1 MERWKKNLYI
11 VWAAESVAI
20 LGFMIAFP
28 LFPFFVQEL
37 GVTDLKQVE
46 IWSGLLSTGA
56 ALAMAL
62 FSPLWGS
69 VADRYGR
76 KLMLERAMFGGAVVI
91 FAMGFVTDV
100 RQLLILRILQGSLTG
115 TVTAS
120 MALVAAMSPPD
131 RIGYSL
137 GLMQTAVFSGAFAG
151 PILGGVVADLLGCRA
166 AFWLAGTIL
175 FLAGLTVLAFAEE
188 RFEPRHS
195 KDRSTAVGLLYGLR
209 MAIASRRLLTTI
221 VVVLLVQVA
230 RMIVSPIFPL
240 FVQSLNPAGER
251 VASITGGILGVGFL
265 CSALAAAMIGRI
277 SDNIGYRRALTC
289 CVLGS
294 AFLYA
299 LQALVRDSVQ
309 LLILRAASGAFAGGI
324 MPMANAIIATSAP
337 EGRQSSTMG
346 LSASANAL
354 GNAIGPIIGAI
365 VAATLG
371 MRSTFLCSAAIFA
384 LAGIWVAGA
393 IKTPR

>member
-1 MERWKKNLYI
+1 
-11 VWAAESVAI
+11 
-20 LGFMIAFP
+20 
-28 LFPFFVQEL
+28 
-37 GVTDLKQVE
+37 
-46 IWSGLLSTGA
+46 
-56 ALAMAL
+56 
-62 FSPLWGS
+62 
-69 VADRYGR
+69 
-76 KLMLERAMFGGAVVI
+76 
-91 FAMGFVTDV
+91 V
-100 RQLLILRILQGSLTG
+100 RQLLVLRILQGSLTG
-115 TVTAS
+115 TVAAS

-137 GLMQTAVFSGAFAG
+137 GVMQTAVFSGAFAG
-151 PILGGVVADLLGCRA
+151 PLLGGVVADLLGCRA

-175 FLAGLTVLAFAEE
+175 FLAGFAVLAFAEE
-188 RFEPRHS
+188 RFDPRHS

-251 VASITGGILGVGFL
+251 VASIAGGILGVGFL
-265 CSALAAAMIGRI
+265 CSALAAATIGRI

-299 LQALVRDSVQ
+299 LQALVRDSAQ

-337 EGRQSSTMG
+337 EGRQSSTIG